1 MTNVNE
7 TQASSGSYSA
17 FPPDPTR
24 LDMRTGTICSE
35 TLLLQEL
42 THRVTNDW
50 TSAICAVST
59 AARSARNRQVKSV
72 LENVA
77 GQLYRH
83 AELLRALQ
91 IPSENTL
98 ADVAEYLHRLC
109 LSISRSKLDWMSI
122 RLTLAADPLLMETE
136 RCWRLGMIV
145 YELVTNAARHA
156 FRDQTGGS
164 IRVDLCCADTL
175 VLCKV
180 SDNGSAPAHVQP
192 GKGLTIVRELVR
204 SLGGQFEQ
212 TFGQFGS
219 TTIVQVVA

>member
-1 MTNVNE
+1 MTNASE
-7 TQASSGSYSA
+7 TQGSLGFTS
-17 FPPDPTR
+17 PSDPTQPDVR
-24 LDMRTGTICSE
+24 AGAFSGE

-59 AARSARNRQVKSV
+59 AARSARNRHVKSV

-91 IPSENTL
+91 MPSENSL

-109 LSISRSKLDWMSI
+109 LSISRSKLDWMSLK
-122 RLTLAADPLLMETE
+122 LTLAADPLLMETE

-156 FRDQTGGS
+156 FHDQIGGS
-164 IRVDLCCADTL
+164 IRVDLCCSDTL
-175 VLCKV
+175 VLCRV

-204 SLGGQFEQ
+204 SLGGRFEQ

-219 TTIVQVVA
+219 MTVVQFVA